1 MYVPSDA
8 TIFLSR
14 VQFALT
20 AIFHFLF
27 VPLTLGLTWILV
39 VMEGCYLATKKE
51 VYKDMT
57 RFWGKLLAINFAMGV
72 VTGVTM
78 EFQFGTNWSY
88 FSRFSGD
95 AFGTVLAV
103 EGITAFMLEASL
115 IGIFLFGWDK
125 INKYLHWIVT
135 IGVAIG
141 SNLSVTNILVANSWM
156 QHPVVGTTFNYQ
168 TMHVSIESLWRVYVY
183 DLAQIR
189 VAHTM
194 LAGLLV
200 ASMFV
205 IGISAYY
212 LLKNR
217 DTAFAKRSMAIAI
230 AMGVV
235 TVVCV
240 GFFGDQNGLVV
251 AKYEPD
257 KMAAIEAVWDQ
268 PKAPAPW
275 TMIAFP
281 SQKDKKN
288 YFPIQIPYVLS
299 IIARHSLDGTIPG
312 EKQVAEQARP
322 KILSGLLAYQA
333 LKQLRSGDNDPALVN
348 QFDKNKYNIG
358 YGLLLQRYDPGMV
371 TPSNTQLTKA
381 MNDVYPEVWIPFWS
395 FRIMVL
401 CWILMLLLLV
411 WAIYYLIRG
420 TIHKHP
426 WWLRLC
432 LWGIPL
438 PWIASEFG
446 WITAEVGRQPWVL
459 RGLLPTTFGSS
470 TIDISTIAFS
480 LGGFALF
487 YVTLVAL
494 ELFLMFKF
502 ARRGPSSLGEKRYHF
517 EVPSKYDRSNKTA
530 QQGDNE

>member
-8 TIFLSR
+8 ALFLSR
-14 VQFALT
+14 LQFAFT

-39 VMEGCYLATKKE
+39 VMEGCYLVTKKE

-78 EFQFGTNWSY
+78 EFEFGTNWAY

-115 IGIFLFGWDK
+115 IGLFLFGWDR
-125 INKYLHWIVT
+125 INKHMHWLVT

-156 QHPVVGTTFNYQ
+156 QHPVVGTTFDYQ
-168 TMHVSIESLWRVYVY
+168 TMHVSIKSLWDLYIY
-183 DLAQIR
+183 NLAQVR

-194 LAGLLV
+194 LAGLMV

-212 LLKNR
+212 LLKKR
-217 DTAFAKRSMAIAI
+217 DTGFAARSMAIGI
-230 AMGVV
+230 GVGV
-235 TVVCV
+235 AAVICV
-240 GFFGDQNGLVV
+240 GFFGDQNGLMV

-257 KMAAIEAVWDQ
+257 KMAAIEAVWNE

-275 TMIAFP
+275 SIIAFP
-281 SQKDKKN
+281 SQKHMKN
-288 YFPIQIPYVLS
+288 YFDIKIPYGLS
-299 IIARHSLDGTIPG
+299 IIATHSLDGTIPG
-312 EKQVAEQARP
+312 EKQIMAQDRP

-333 LKQLRSGDNDPALVN
+333 LEQIRRGNADSALVA
-348 QFDKNKYNIG
+348 QFEKNKYNMG
-358 YGLLLQRYDPGMV
+358 YGLLLHQYDPSMA
-371 TPSNTQLTKA
+371 TPTATQLDKA
-381 MNDVYPEVWIPFWS
+381 VHDVYPEVWIPFWS
-395 FRIMVL
+395 FRIMIL
-401 CWILMLLLLV
+401 CWILMILLLA
-411 WAIYYLIRG
+411 WGFYYLARG

-438 PWIASEFG
+438 PWIACEFG

-459 RGLLPTTFGSS
+459 RGLLPTTFGASS
-470 TIDISTIAFS
+470 IDVSTVAFS
-480 LGGFALF
+480 LGGFVLF
-487 YVTLVAL
+487 YVTLVAI

-502 ARRGPSSLGEKRYHF
+502 ARMGPSSLGEKRYHH
-517 EVPSKYDRSNKTA
+517 EIPSKYDHADRTKK
-530 QQGDNE
+530 